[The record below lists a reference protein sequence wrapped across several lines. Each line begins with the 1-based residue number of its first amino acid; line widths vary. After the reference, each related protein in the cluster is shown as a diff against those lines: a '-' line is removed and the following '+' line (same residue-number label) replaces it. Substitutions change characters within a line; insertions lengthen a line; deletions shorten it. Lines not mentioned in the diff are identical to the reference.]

1 VRYAFFGAFALLF
14 VSIIGCVTYPRAS
27 SLPPPVRSVP
37 ASQQAAEPLHFAAFS
52 NGLLNAAQDRTGAL
66 KPITDVASP
75 IDVAREIQSSLRH
88 LRCYSGPATGEWDAA
103 TRYSVCRIV
112 SRANMRLP
120 VDRPDPALLALIKAQ
135 SAPCDQTACQEPTC
149 TGLSKQGLAS
159 EARGRRVSIRA
170 EDRDLFRHPPGSW

>member
-27 SLPPPVRSVP
+27 SSPPPIRSAA
-37 ASQQAAEPLHFAAFS
+37 ASQQAAEPLHFAALS

-66 KPITDVASP
+66 QPITGVSSP
-75 IDVAREIQSSLRH
+75 IDVAREIQSSLRD
-88 LRCYSGPATGEWDAA
+88 LRCYNGPASGEWDDL
-103 TRYSVCRIV
+103 TRYAVARIV

-149 TGLSKQGLAS
+149 TGPRKSGLAS
-159 EARGRRVSIRA
+159 EVRGRRVSIKA
-170 EDRDLFRHPPGSW
+170 EDRDLFRHPLGAW